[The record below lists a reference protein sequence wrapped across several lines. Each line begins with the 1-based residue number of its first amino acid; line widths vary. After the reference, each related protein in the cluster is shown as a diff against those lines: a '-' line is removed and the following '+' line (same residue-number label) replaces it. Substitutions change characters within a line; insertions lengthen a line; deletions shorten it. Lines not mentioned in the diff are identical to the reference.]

1 MGFLTRWLN
10 FGGGGKVLII
20 NILDYRMH
28 LLLDFEN

>member
-10 FGGGGKVLII
+10 FGGGKVLII